1 VNKASNNVTLKDIA
15 QRLGLSVPTISRALG
30 GYEDI
35 ALETRNLV
43 ARTAREMNYRPNVHA
58 KGLVT
63 NAMSIQSI
71 LILGVPNVLKSIAFN
86 SYYAEIMRAFNDTLT
101 TTLHRFI
108 LAVEDDSDGDYVDY
122 HKLIR
127 DHQATAAV
135 ILDLKEQD
143 DRVAELTEAQIP
155 LVVLGEYTPRSA
167 MQCAV
172 WTDNVKG
179 AYLATRHLIVRGR
192 RRIVL
197 VGGLRGQMVS
207 ASRLR
212 GYRAALEE
220 AGLPFDECLVVNPAE
235 MDEHGGYSALL
246 EIFHRGCPF
255 DAVFCASDLRSIGV
269 IKVLREKGL
278 SVPEDVSV
286 VGYDDLPIASFF
298 DPPLTTIRQP
308 TYKVG
313 AYAMRNLEKI
323 IRGEEVQQKSKVF
336 LPELVIRASA

>member
-1 VNKASNNVTLKDIA
+1 MNQAKEVTLKDIA

-35 ALETRNLV
+35 AIATRNLV
-43 ARTAREMNYRPNVHA
+43 ARTAKEMNYRPNLHA

-63 NAMSIQSI
+63 NATSIQSI
-71 LILGVPNVLKSIAFN
+71 IILGVHNVLKSIAFN
-86 SYYAEIMRAFNDTLT
+86 SYYAEIMRAFSDTLN

-108 LAVEDDSDGDYVDY
+108 LAVEDDSDGDYIDY

-143 DRVAELTEAQIP
+143 DRVAELTEAQTP
-155 LVVLGEYTPRSA
+155 LVVLGEYTPRTDK
-167 MQCAV
+167 QCAV
-172 WTDNVKG
+172 WTDNIEG
-179 AYLATRHLIVRGR
+179 AYLATRHLIVQGR

-207 ASRLR
+207 MSRHK
-212 GYRAALEE
+212 GYRMALEK
-220 AGLPFDECLVVNPAE
+220 ADLPFDECLVVNPAE
-235 MDEHGGYSALL
+235 MDEHGGYSAML
-246 EIFHRGCPF
+246 EIFHRKCPF

-269 IKVLREKGL
+269 IKALREKGL

-313 AYAMRNLEKI
+313 AYAMRNLEKL
-323 IRGEEVQQKSKVF
+323 IRGEDIPQKRKVF